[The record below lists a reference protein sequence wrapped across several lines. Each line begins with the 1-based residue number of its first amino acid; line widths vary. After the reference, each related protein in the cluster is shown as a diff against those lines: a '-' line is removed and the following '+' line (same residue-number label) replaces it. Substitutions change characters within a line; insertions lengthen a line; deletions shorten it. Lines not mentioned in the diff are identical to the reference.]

1 MNSLHDLIKF
11 GQSYWLDNLTR
22 GMLRSGE
29 LRRRVETESL
39 RGVTSNPAIFHK
51 AITGSPEYDA
61 QIKELAAGGHTVA
74 SIYES
79 LVVSD
84 VRNACD
90 VLRPV
95 YEQSKGVDGYVS
107 LEVSP
112 HLAHDT
118 DASLREARRLAL
130 AVGRPNLMIKVPG
143 TLAGLPAFEE
153 LLFEGISVNVT
164 LLFSVRRYEQVAQA
178 YLRALERRREAGRPL
193 AAVASVASFFLS
205 RIDTLVDERLQHKI
219 VSGAS
224 VRPDP
229 RSLLGT
235 AALASAKLAYQRF
248 KGLFDGERWQALAK
262 DGARVQRLLWASTST
277 KNPDYPE
284 LIYVEPLIGR
294 DTVNTL
300 PAATVSAFAARGKAA
315 DTVELDVP
323 KARRVMAELQELG
336 IDMEQVSQQLEDE
349 GVQKFIEPFDA
360 LIAGLSEKSARR
372 GAA

>member
-1 MNSLHDLIKF
+1 MNALHDLGKF

-22 GMLRSGE
+22 EMLRNGE
-29 LRRRVETESL
+29 LRRRVESEAL

-51 AITGSPEYDA
+51 AITGSADYDA
-61 QIKELAAGGHTVA
+61 QIAELAAAGQSTQA
-74 SIYES
+74 IYEA
-79 LVVSD
+79 LVVDD

-95 YEQSKGVDGYVS
+95 YDQSQGVDGYVS

-118 DASLREARRLAL
+118 EGTLREARHLAL

-143 TLAGLPAFEE
+143 TLAGLPAVEE

-193 AAVASVASFFLS
+193 DRIASVASFFLS
-205 RIDTLVDERLQHKI
+205 RIDTLVDDLLQQPLD
-219 VSGAS
+219 SGVPA
-224 VRPDP
+224 RPEP
-229 RSLLGT
+229 RDLLGT
-235 AALASAKLAYQRF
+235 AALASARLAYQSF
-248 KGLFDGERWQALAK
+248 KGLFSGARWQALAA
-262 DGARVQRLLWASTST
+262 DGARPQRLLWASTSS
-277 KNPDYPE
+277 KNPHYPE

-300 PAATVSAFAARGKAA
+300 PDATVAAFAARGKAA
-315 DTVELDVP
+315 DTVERDVT
-323 KARRVMAELQELG
+323 ASRRVVSDLHEIG
-336 IDMEQVSQQLEDE
+336 IDLEHVSAQLERE
-349 GVQKFIEPFDA
+349 GVQKFIDPFDA
-360 LIAGLSEKSARR
+360 MLASIGEKRARR

>member
-1 MNSLHDLIKF
+1 MNSLHDLIKY

-22 GMLRSGE
+22 DMLRSGE
-29 LRRRVETESL
+29 LRRRVETEAL

-84 VRNACD
+84 VRDACD
-90 VLRPV
+90 ALRPV

-118 DASLREARRLAL
+118 EGTLREARHLAL

-143 TLAGLPAFEE
+143 TRAGLPAFEE

-193 AAVASVASFFLS
+193 AAAASVASFFLS

-219 VSGAS
+219 AAGAP

-229 RSLLGT
+229 RSLFGT
-235 AALASAKLAYQRF
+235 AALASAKLAYQSF
-248 KGLFDGERWQALAK
+248 KGLFDGERWQALAN

-277 KNPDYPE
+277 KNPNYPE

-315 DTVELDVP
+315 DTVEQDAA
-323 KARRVMAELQELG
+323 KARRVMAELYELG